1 MHMQYLINNLQMQ
14 HLTSSSALSTC
25 LPCTLALCIRDA
37 IADLR
42 HVLRGRNPEGL
53 SEHLEA
59 LSSVNTM

>member
-1 MHMQYLINNLQMQ
+1 MYMQYLINNLQMQ

-25 LPCTLALCIRDA
+25 LPCTLALRDA